1 MWLYSDRPMSWIFFS
16 FDFKTTFLLAS
27 VVLNIKMFFR
37 PQITFFFFF
46 VSANA
51 VIIHM
56 VKILLIFLFHN
67 PFFTRSILTTLCLS
81 GADRLGQ
88 ASKKNNVAQG
98 WARSYRPYCQV
109 SSFAFWWYLINPD
122 EQYEEKTMP
131 VSWFSTCV
139 HRPLDPVESHVWRML
154 SSPLAA
160 CGSHCK
166 AVCQEE
172 CVSKWQTVPDS
183 RGK

>member
-37 PQITFFFFF
+37 PQITFFFF

-67 PFFTRSILTTLCLS
+67 SFFTRSILTTLCLS

-131 VSWFSTCV
+131 VC
-139 HRPLDPVESHVWRML
+139 P
-154 SSPLAA
+154 
-160 CGSHCK
+160 
-166 AVCQEE
+166 
-172 CVSKWQTVPDS
+172 KWQMPSITGWAGFLLVSIGLWTQWKVMCEGCCPAP
-183 RGK
+183 